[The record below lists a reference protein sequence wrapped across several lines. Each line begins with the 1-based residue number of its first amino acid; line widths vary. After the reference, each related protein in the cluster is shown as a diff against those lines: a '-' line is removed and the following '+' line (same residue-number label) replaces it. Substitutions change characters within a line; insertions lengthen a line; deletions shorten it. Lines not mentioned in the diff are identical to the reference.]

1 MSILYI
7 DITYNK
13 RYTLYLRFT
22 HIFNDLF
29 GLIHTHKQSTS
40 EKLYP
45 INSSRVETR
54 QRHVSPFRSR
64 QALRP
69 IGIYHQIQYLAI
81 AILPYN
87 FPLVYAY
94 GHIAYAPFA
103 IRPIYVL
110 QFQRSQRQMAA
121 TWCDVPLVASLNE
134 RRVVGASLL
143 GAKIIFTLLQ
153 KFFHPSKKLL
163 TLRRK
168 TYSMT

>member
-54 QRHVSPFRSR
+54 QRHVSPCRSR

-81 AILPYN
+81 AIRPYN
-87 FPLVYAY
+87 FPPVYAY
-94 GHIAYAPFA
+94 ERIAYERIAYAPFA

-121 TWCDVPLVASLNE
+121 TWCDVPLAASLNE
-134 RRVVGASLL
+134 RRAVGSV
-143 GAKIIFTLLQ
+143 
-153 KFFHPSKKLL
+153 S
-163 TLRRK
+163 
-168 TYSMT
+168 